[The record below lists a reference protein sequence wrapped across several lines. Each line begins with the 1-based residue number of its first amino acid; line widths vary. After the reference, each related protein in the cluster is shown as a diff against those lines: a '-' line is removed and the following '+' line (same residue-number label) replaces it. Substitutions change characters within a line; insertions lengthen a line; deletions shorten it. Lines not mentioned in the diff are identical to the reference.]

1 MAHVVKIP
9 NLVTRWRHLHKLQIW
24 SLDGTTCISYT
35 CIATLPWIVLLT
47 LSVSIEL
54 VSSSA
59 RVTSAKFQQHSSLT
73 HLLRDNQTHRSDQV
87 YLGPIKTSFA
97 YFMYLCRTCQGPFL
111 EGGGAF
117 EGEFMV
123 LYAWIY
129 KGRNANIG
137 RQCKKVWYL
146 YHQIWPMVNVPPKPL
161 WNFFEGLLTLQEY
174 IVQGHD

>member
-1 MAHVVKIP
+1 MAPLALVPNLVTRLRHLHSFQIWSPYGATCVSSQFGHQMAPLALVQ
-9 NLVTRWRHLHKLQIW
+9 NLVTRWRQ
-24 SLDGTTCISYT
+24 CISYN

-87 YLGPIKTSFA
+87 YLGPIKTPFA

-129 KGRNANIG
+129 KGRNANIA
-137 RQCKKVWYL
+137 RQYKKV
-146 YHQIWPMVNVPPKPL
+146 
-161 WNFFEGLLTLQEY
+161 
-174 IVQGHD
+174 